1 MRRGSGY
8 PVAVLVL
15 LALLV
20 SATALLGLGF
30 GTGPAVPAC
39 AGGVCESR
47 AVDAFNCFP
56 GRPPPARN

>member
-20 SATALLGLGF
+20 SATALLGSGF
-30 GTGPAVPAC
+30 GPGAALPAC
-39 AGGVCESR
+39 AGGGCDSR
-47 AVDAFNCFP
+47 AVDAFDFFP
-56 GRPPPARN
+56 GGRPPARN